1 MSKHKFSRDA
11 DLHPST
17 APKPRRDQK
26 ARAAIVAQHRAGRVV
41 CTAIN
46 CPKTAQLIE
55 AAIEA
60 RKDNRPL
67 DAEKISAGIGK
78 HERGKGCEL

>member
-1 MSKHKFSRDA
+1 MGMKHGFMQHDSTPPLTPAKRD
-11 DLHPST
+11 P
-17 APKPRRDQK
+17 K
-26 ARAAIVAQHRAGRVV
+26 ARAAIKAQHGAGRVV

-46 CPKTAQLIE
+46 CPRTAQLIE
-55 AAIEA
+55 SAIEA

-67 DAEKISAGIGK
+67 DAEKISAEIGK